1 MSIFAK
7 IFGKGSSSEKAP
19 TPQEAIQKLLEIE
32 DLMRKRQDVLER
44 KIDEELTIAKTNGTK
59 NKRLALQA
67 LKRKKRYEQQLN
79 QIDGTLTTLE
89 YQREALE
96 NANTNTEVLKSMAFA
111 AKAFKSAHLELD
123 VDKVQDLKDDIQEQQ
138 ELANEISNVIS
149 SPIGYGEQLDDDDL
163 MKELEELE
171 QENLDKE
178 LLDIPSVNP
187 LPDVPMDL
195 PARVPSGATARPAA
209 SKTAVSAEE
218 KELNELLNWAS

>member
-1 MSIFAK
+1 M
-7 IFGKGSSSEKAP
+7 FGKTAEKAP

-32 DLMRKRQDVLER
+32 DLLRKRQDVLEK
-44 KIDEELTIAKTNGTK
+44 KIDEELHTAKQNGLK

-96 NANTNTEVLKSMAFA
+96 NAQTNTEVLKSMGFA

-123 VDKVQDLKDDIQEQQ
+123 VDKVQDLKDDIAEQQ

-149 SPIGYGEQLDDDDL
+149 SPIGVDMTDDDEL
-163 MKELEELE
+163 MRELEELE
-171 QENLDKE
+171 QENLDSELLNIPSAHSDALPSVPTTVPTAAKAKPSAATKTAAAEEADLKE
-178 LLDIPSVNP
+178 LLD
-187 LPDVPMDL
+187 
-195 PARVPSGATARPAA
+195 
-209 SKTAVSAEE
+209 
-218 KELNELLNWAS
+218 WAN

>member
-7 IFGKGSSSEKAP
+7 FFGKSNNEKAP

-44 KIDEELTIAKTNGTK
+44 KIDDELKTAKVNGTK
-59 NKRLALQA
+59 NKRIALQA

-96 NANTNTEVLKSMAFA
+96 NANTNTEVLKTMGIA
-111 AKAFKSAHLELD
+111 AKAFKNANLELD
-123 VDKVQDLKDDIQEQQ
+123 IDKVQDLKDEIQEQQ
-138 ELANEISNVIS
+138 DLANEISNVIS
-149 SPIGYGEQLDDDDL
+149 SPIGFGEQVDDDDL
-163 MKELEELE
+163 LKELEELE

-178 LLDIPSVNP
+178 LLEIPSTNP
-187 LPDVPMDL
+187 LPDVPTDQ
-195 PARVPSGATARPAA
+195 PVKGFYFI
-209 SKTAVSAEE
+209 
-218 KELNELLNWAS
+218 